1 MYANKYNNQIK
12 NNKLTLYFQKN
23 ALGGGNLFKQEA
35 ADNSSVADRFYYNK
49 VYYLITPNSLPTLI
63 NAAIALSKCSCS

>member
-1 MYANKYNNQIK
+1 MGKVIYLNKKKAI
-12 NNKLTLYFQKN
+12 
-23 ALGGGNLFKQEA
+23 GNP
-35 ADNSSVADRFYYNK
+35 SVADRFYYNK